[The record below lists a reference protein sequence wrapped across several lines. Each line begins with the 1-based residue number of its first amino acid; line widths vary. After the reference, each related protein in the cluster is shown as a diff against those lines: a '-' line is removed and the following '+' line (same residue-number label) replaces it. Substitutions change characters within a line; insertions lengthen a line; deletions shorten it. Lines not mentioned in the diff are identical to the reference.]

1 MRYYASLNAENI
13 CTGVSQLKNDTVLEN
28 AVALDSYDTSV
39 LGKKYIN
46 GVWEEVRAE
55 EPEIPEEPEISEEP
69 EIPPEPEIPEDPK
82 PTQLDNIEA
91 TQLTIMTA
99 MAEQYEESLEREL
112 INMEVQA
119 TIYEAILELGGAE

>member
-1 MRYYASLNAENI
+1 MIKYAMI
-13 CTGVSQLKNDTVLEN
+13 CNSMVIGIVDEKVEWPPDAAGNPVIAISCDES
-28 AVALDSYDTSV
+28 VALGMVYDPETNTFSEYV
-39 LGKKYIN
+39 PP
-46 GVWEEVRAE
+46 
-55 EPEIPEEPEISEEP
+55 EPEIPEEPA
-69 EIPPEPEIPEDPK
+69 

-112 INMEVQA
+112 TNMEVQA